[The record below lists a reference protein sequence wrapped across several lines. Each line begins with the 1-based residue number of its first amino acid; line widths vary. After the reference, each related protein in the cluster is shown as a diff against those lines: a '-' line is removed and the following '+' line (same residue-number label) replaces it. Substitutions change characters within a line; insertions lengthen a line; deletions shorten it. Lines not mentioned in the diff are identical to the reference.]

1 MTPINKC
8 LNCTEEKESSCNE
21 CLKNENAIPDRIKKI
36 LNSIEEGDDI
46 GYDYYSL
53 EKGYY

>member
-1 MTPINKC
+1 MTKINKC
-8 LNCTEEKESSCNE
+8 LNCTEEKESNCKE
-21 CLKNENAIPDRIKKI
+21 CLENKNAIPDRIKKI
-36 LNSIEEGDDI
+36 LSSIEKGDDI